1 MVDNLMKRVAILGS
15 TGSVGRQTLDVV
27 RSFPKHLSVV
37 GLAGWSNSELL
48 AAQITEFNPDITWSR
63 GLCEDTRN
71 GSDGLTEMAT
81 HPDVDVVVV
90 ATAGFSSLSPTLAA
104 LRSGKIVV
112 LASKE
117 AVVMAGSIIQREIQ
131 SGGKLF
137 PVDSEPSAIW
147 QCLQGESSEVSRLTL
162 TASGGAFRDRSLDQ
176 LDDVTPEE
184 ALAHPTWQMG
194 RKITI
199 DSATLMNK
207 AFEIIEARWLFGV
220 DWDRIQAVIHPQSI
234 VHSFVEFH
242 DGSVKA
248 QLALPDMRLPIQYAL
263 MYPERISGGF
273 AESMEIGDLGS
284 LQFYPLDDSKYPC
297 YREGLRAAKLGGT
310 YPAALCGADDAAVEL
325 FLDRKISFLA
335 ISELVKSVLDEHTSG
350 DESSL
355 EDIVSAGNWAKTR
368 AYELAGL

>member
-1 MVDNLMKRVAILGS
+1 MVDGLMKRVAILGS
-15 TGSVGRQTLDVV
+15 TGSVGCQTLDVV
-27 RSFPKHLSVV
+27 RSFPEHLSVF
-37 GLAGWSNSELL
+37 GLAGWSNSDLL
-48 AAQITEFNPDITWSR
+48 ASQIVEFSPSVTWSR
-63 GLCEDTRN
+63 DLSEEDL
-71 GSDGLTEMAT
+71 GVSDGLTEMAT

-90 ATAGFSSLSPTLAA
+90 ATTGFSSLSPTLAA
-104 LRSGKIVV
+104 LRAGKTVA

-117 AVVMAGSIIQREIQ
+117 AVVMAGSIMQREIQ

-147 QCLQGESSEVSRLTL
+147 QCLQGENSEVSRLTL
-162 TASGGAFRDRSLDQ
+162 TASGGAFRGRSLDQ
-176 LDDVTPEE
+176 LIDVTPEE

-194 RKITI
+194 SKITI

-207 AFEIIEARWLFGV
+207 AFEIIEARWLFNV
-220 DWDRIQAVIHPQSI
+220 DWNKIQAVIHPQSI

-248 QLALPDMRLPIQYAL
+248 QLAFPDMRLPIQYAL

-273 AESMEIGDLGS
+273 SEGMEIGELGS
-284 LQFYPLDDSKYPC
+284 LEFYPLDDSKYPC
-297 YREGLRAAKLGGT
+297 YIEGLRAGKLGGT

-325 FLDRKISFLA
+325 FLDRKISFLT
-335 ISELVKSVLDEHTSG
+335 ISELVKRVLDEHKSG

>member
-1 MVDNLMKRVAILGS
+1 MKRVAILGS
-15 TGSVGRQTLDVV
+15 TGSVGCQTLDVV
-27 RSFPKHLSVV
+27 RSFPEHLSVF
-37 GLAGWSNSELL
+37 GLAGWSNSDLL
-48 AAQITEFNPDITWSR
+48 ALQIAEFSPSVTWSR
-63 GLCEDTRN
+63 NLSEEDL
-71 GSDGLTEMAT
+71 GVSDGLTEMAT

-90 ATAGFSSLSPTLAA
+90 ATIGFSSLPPTLAA
-104 LRSGKIVV
+104 LRAGKTVA

-117 AVVMAGSIIQREIQ
+117 AVVMAGSIMQREMQ

-147 QCLQGESSEVSRLTL
+147 QCLQGENSEVSRLTL
-162 TASGGAFRDRSLDQ
+162 TASGGAFRGRSLDQ
-176 LDDVTPEE
+176 LIDVTPEE

-194 RKITI
+194 SKITI

-207 AFEIIEARWLFGV
+207 AFEIIEASWLFNV
-220 DWDRIQAVIHPQSI
+220 DWNKIQAVIHPQSI

-248 QLALPDMRLPIQYAL
+248 QLAFPDMRLPIQYAL

-273 AESMEIGDLGS
+273 SEGMEIGELGS
-284 LQFYPLDDSKYPC
+284 LEFYPLDDSKYPC
-297 YREGLRAAKLGGT
+297 YIEGLRAGKLGGT

-325 FLDRKISFLA
+325 FLDRKISFLT
-335 ISELVKSVLDEHTSG
+335 ISELVKRVLDEHKSG

>member
-1 MVDNLMKRVAILGS
+1 MADDLMKRVAILGS

-27 RSFPKHLSVV
+27 RSFPEHLSVV

-48 AAQITEFNPDITWSR
+48 EAQIGEFNPKITWSR
-63 GLCEDTRN
+63 GLSEETQN
-71 GSDGLTEMAT
+71 VSDGLEEMAT

-90 ATAGFSSLSPTLAA
+90 ATTGFSSLSPTLAA
-104 LRSGKIVV
+104 LRLGKTVA

-147 QCLQGESSEVSRLTL
+147 QCLQGESSEVSGLTL

-194 RKITI
+194 AKITV

-248 QLALPDMRLPIQYAL
+248 QLAFPDMRLPIQYAL

-273 AESMEIGDLGS
+273 AERMEIEKLGS
-284 LQFYPLDDSKYPC
+284 LEFYPLDDTKYPC
-297 YREGLRAAKLGGT
+297 YREGLKAARLGGT
-310 YPAALCGADDAAVEL
+310 YPAALCGADDVAVEL
-325 FLDRKISFLA
+325 FLGGKISFLA
-335 ISELVKSVLDEHTSG
+335 ISELVKRVLVEHKSG
-350 DESSL
+350 DETSL
-355 EDIVSAGNWAKTR
+355 EDIVSVGNWARIR
-368 AYELAGL
+368 AHELAGI

>member
-1 MVDNLMKRVAILGS
+1 M
-15 TGSVGRQTLDVV
+15 
-27 RSFPKHLSVV
+27 
-37 GLAGWSNSELL
+37 
-48 AAQITEFNPDITWSR
+48 
-63 GLCEDTRN
+63 
-71 GSDGLTEMAT
+71 
-81 HPDVDVVVV
+81 VVV
-90 ATAGFSSLSPTLAA
+90 ATAGFSSLYPTLAA

-273 AESMEIGDLGS
+273 AESTI
-284 LQFYPLDDSKYPC
+284 
-297 YREGLRAAKLGGT
+297 
-310 YPAALCGADDAAVEL
+310 
-325 FLDRKISFLA
+325 
-335 ISELVKSVLDEHTSG
+335 
-350 DESSL
+350 
-355 EDIVSAGNWAKTR
+355 
-368 AYELAGL
+368 